1 MEEFLL
7 FHRCFLFMDFLE
19 LEEKNDRQII
29 FDVFDLNDLQRSI
42 FQDLQDTKKTV
53 QELAEAVD
61 RNRSTVQ
68 RSLQEMMDKDL
79 LMREGRTEKTVY
91 YVYTTLPIEDLRD
104 LTCEVVQTWAEE
116 VNDKLD

>member
-7 FHRCFLFMDFLE
+7 FHRCFSFMEFLE

-29 FDVFDLNDLQRSI
+29 FDVFDLNDLQRNI
-42 FQDLQDTKKTV
+42 FQDLQDDKKTV
-53 QELAEAVD
+53 QELAEDVD

-68 RSLQEMMDKDL
+68 RSLQDMMDKDL

-91 YVYTTLPIEDLRD
+91 YVYTTLPIEELRE
-104 LTCEVVQTWAEE
+104 LTCEVVQTWAKE
-116 VNDKLD
+116 VEDKMD